1 MGLESP
7 PKPPLDVVGVKSNMI
22 IRDGDHIKDN
32 CKNYIDKNCRGKGL
46 GDPRF
51 DGVAGRWLG
60 KRRDGEPSEEDYQ
73 GDSTIATG
81 CCSGHNGQ
89 NYRSN
94 QFHCNQEPVPG
105 IVAVPDEAN
114 ARYFHVVSDTHI

>member
-1 MGLESP
+1 M
-7 PKPPLDVVGVKSNMI
+7 KI
-22 IRDGDHIKDN
+22 IAKIILTIIAEER
-32 CKNYIDKNCRGKGL
+32 GL
-46 GDPRF
+46 GDPRL

-81 CCSGHNGQ
+81 YNCQ
-89 NYRSN
+89 NYPSN

-114 ARYFHVVSDTHI
+114 ARYFHVVSDIHI